1 MTEDPTGR
9 TPVTTDDPTG
19 RPSDEDLGPV
29 ISADDHM
36 DLHVMPPTLF
46 VDRVPRAL
54 QDRVPQVVDTADG
67 PVWTVEGRNVGPSGR
82 KGSGFIAA
90 DDHGLRPGVAEQRLE
105 DLDRD
110 GIAATVVYG
119 PPFGLTFVED
129 REVRAACA
137 RAFNDW
143 ADEFNAVD
151 RARLAVL
158 AILPVHSPE
167 AAAEELRRV
176 AATGQRGA
184 QLGFFEADEPP
195 FTDAWDPFWAE
206 VDEIG
211 LPIHFHLSGGMHSLA
226 FVDWQRPAA
235 VTVSPMQLDEALVG
249 MCFSGV
255 FARHPNVRVVLGESG
270 LGWLPYVLDRMDHEF
285 HKYRDATVGRL
296 DAPPSE
302 YFRRHVFITYEEDP
316 IGLAF
321 LDRIGTDNV
330 MWASDY
336 PHGDSTWPN
345 SRAAISSS
353 ALGALDPPTRRKIV
367 HDNAARLYMFGR

>member
-1 MTEDPTGR
+1 MSE
-9 TPVTTDDPTG
+9 V
-19 RPSDEDLGPV
+19 SADEPI

-36 DLHVMPPTLF
+36 DLHVLPPRLF
-46 VDRVPRAL
+46 VDRVPVAVRDRA
-54 QDRVPQVVDTADG
+54 PAVVDTDDG
-67 PVWTVEGRNVGPSGR
+67 PCWSVEGRIVGPSGR
-82 KGSGFIAA
+82 KAAGLLAA
-90 DDHGLRPGVAEQRLE
+90 DAHGFRPGTPEHRLE

-110 GIAATVVYG
+110 GVAATVVYG
-119 PPFGLTFVED
+119 PPFGLTFVDD

-151 RARLAVL
+151 RDRLAVL
-158 AILPVHSPE
+158 AILPVHSPA

-176 AATGQRGA
+176 AALGHRGA
-184 QLGFFEADEPP
+184 QLGFFEAEEPP
-195 FTDAWDPFWAE
+195 FVDGWDPFWATADE
-206 VDEIG
+206 VGI
-211 LPIHFHLSGGMHSLA
+211 PIHFHLSGGMHSLA

-255 FARHPNVRVVLGESG
+255 FARHPNVRIVLGESG
-270 LGWLPYVLDRMDHEF
+270 LGWLPYLLDRMDHEF
-285 HKYRDATVGRL
+285 HKYRDATVGRI
-296 DAPPSE
+296 DEPPSE
-302 YFRRHVFITYEEDP
+302 YFHRHLFLTYEEDP

-321 LDRIGTDNV
+321 LDRIGADNV

-345 SRAAISSS
+345 SRAAIAESR
-353 ALGALDPPTRRKIV
+353 LGDLDAATRRKIV
-367 HDNAARLYMFGR
+367 FGNAARLYGF